1 MATATMTKT
10 KTTTK
15 KSGTTKIRPLHD
27 KVLLERDEAET
38 QTASG
43 IFLPESSKEKPM
55 TATVVAVGPGK
66 INTETG
72 DRTPIGLKAGE
83 KVIISKWAGS
93 EIKLDGEDYLLVDA
107 SEILAVVD

>member
-1 MATATMTKT
+1 MATATAPAPKKSKT
-10 KTTTK
+10 KTA
-15 KSGTTKIRPLHD
+15 IRPLND

-38 QTASG
+38 KTASG

-66 INTETG
+66 VNTENGT
-72 DRTPIGLKAGE
+72 RTPIGLKAGE

-93 EIKLDGEDYLLVDA
+93 EIKLDDQDYLLVDA
-107 SEILAVVD
+107 SEILAVID